1 MVLMSHLGSYRY
13 YDLFPLKFFSIY
25 LNGFVFFLFFL
36 NRLSKNN
43 NKESHV
49 GYADFKLIL

>member
-25 LNGFVFFLFFL
+25 LNGFFFFL
-36 NRLSKNN
+36 NHLSKNN

>member
-1 MVLMSHLGSYRY
+1 MVL
-13 YDLFPLKFFSIY
+13 
-25 LNGFVFFLFFL
+25 FFLFFL

>member
-13 YDLFPLKFFSIY
+13 CDLFPLKFFSIY
-25 LNGFVFFLFFL
+25 LNGFVFLFFL